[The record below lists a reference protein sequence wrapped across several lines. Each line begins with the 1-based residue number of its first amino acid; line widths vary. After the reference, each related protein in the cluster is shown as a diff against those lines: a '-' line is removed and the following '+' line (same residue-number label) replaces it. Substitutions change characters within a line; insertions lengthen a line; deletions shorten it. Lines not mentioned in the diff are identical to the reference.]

1 MIRSFKASK
10 IKRTPGKSEERNL
23 LSAARRGSNDAFGRL
38 VETHRDTII
47 GLAYGYIRNREDA
60 LDVAQET
67 FIRAYRNLGRFR
79 GESAFSTWLYR
90 ITCNLCRDRLRRQ
103 ARERVGRLE
112 DLSQE
117 HGEIPV
123 VSPTQDPRQHAQ
135 EREMEDLILRAVNRL
150 PHKQR
155 DVILLREIV
164 GLSYAEI
171 AATLGCRPGTV
182 MSRLF
187 HARRAVVEAIE
198 PFLSEQE
205 A

>member
-1 MIRSFKASK
+1 
-10 IKRTPGKSEERNL
+10 
-23 LSAARRGSNDAFGRL
+23 
-38 VETHRDTII
+38 
-47 GLAYGYIRNREDA
+47 
-60 LDVAQET
+60 
-67 FIRAYRNLGRFR
+67 
-79 GESAFSTWLYR
+79 
-90 ITCNLCRDRLRRQ
+90 
-103 ARERVGRLE
+103 
-112 DLSQE
+112 
-117 HGEIPV
+117 
-123 VSPTQDPRQHAQ
+123 
-135 EREMEDLILRAVNRL
+135 MEDLILRAVNRL